1 MFNCKEGGVIYK
13 DLPKND
19 GKDGTELLGGWPNNV
34 GVIGA
39 GSGD

>member
-1 MFNCKEGGVIYK
+1 MCKAEGGIIYK

-19 GKDGTELLGGWPNNV
+19 GKDGTELI
-34 GVIGA
+34 GVTETFRIGP